1 MNEGRAMAM
10 DQTTVGVIGLGG
22 MGGGIA
28 GRLLETGHQV
38 SVFNRTAAAAA
49 PFVARGATQAAT
61 PAAAAAGGIVIT
73 MVANDA
79 ALEQMA
85 SGEAGFLDALPEGGI
100 HLSMSTISVGLAASL
115 AERHAARGG
124 HFVAAPVFGRPEAAG
139 SGKLWIMT
147 SGGAEPKA
155 RVRPILEVL
164 SQGIEDLGDSPTAAV
179 VGKIAGNFMIAA
191 ATEAMGEAFALL
203 DKSGVNARA
212 WHAMLSRSIFACPI
226 YANYGRFILDRAF
239 SPAGFK
245 LTLGAKDIGLALAAG
260 QEKQV
265 PMPFASVLRDRFTTS
280 IARGRGDLDWTSIAL
295 NAAADAGL
303 ID

>member
-1 MNEGRAMAM
+1 MGG
-10 DQTTVGVIGLGG
+10 TSIGVIGLGG

-28 GRLLETGHQV
+28 GRLLETGHDV
-38 SVFNRTAAAAA
+38 HVFNRTASAAA
-49 PFVARGATQAAT
+49 PFVARGATLAAT
-61 PAAAAAGGIVIT
+61 PAAAAASGLVIT

-85 SGEAGFLDALPEGGI
+85 SGEAGFLDALPEGGV
-100 HLSMSTISVGLAASL
+100 HVSMSTISVALAKSL
-115 AERHAARGG
+115 AERHAARGS

-147 SGGAEPKA
+147 SGAAAPKA
-155 RVRPILEVL
+155 RVRPILEAL
-164 SQGIEDLGDSPTAAV
+164 SQGIEDLGESPEAAPT
-179 VGKIAGNFMIAA
+179 GKIAGNFLIAA

-203 DKSGVNARA
+203 EKSGVDTRA
-212 WHAMLSRSIFACPI
+212 WHGMLARSIFACPI

-239 SPAGFK
+239 SPPGFK
-245 LTLGAKDIGLALAAG
+245 LTLGAKDVGLALAAG
-260 QEKQV
+260 QDRQV

-280 IARGRGDLDWTSIAL
+280 IAQGRGDLDWTSIAL

-303 ID
+303 AA